1 MKALFAVVTVLS
13 RYMYKIAA
21 FALVSIVFLMVA
33 DIILR
38 RFRMPIDFAYEIV
51 LFLGAI
57 VIGFSL
63 PQTTLN
69 KRHVIMEW
77 LTTKLPPKWK
87 KMASVG
93 TRGLGAVLFII
104 FGWNILRMG
113 NSLRI
118 AGQVSPIL
126 EFPEYPIA
134 YGIALCCFVQ
144 ALVLFHDLL
153 EQWVEVK
160 P

>member
-1 MKALFAVVTVLS
+1 MKVLSAVVRALS
-13 RYMYKIAA
+13 RYMYRIAGV
-21 FALVSIVFLMVA
+21 ALVSIVFLMVA

-77 LTTKLPPKWK
+77 LTTKLPPKWEK
-87 KMASVG
+87 VASVG
-93 TRGLGAVLFII
+93 TRGLGTIMFVI
-104 FGWNILRMG
+104 FGWNIVLMG
-113 NSLRI
+113 NSLRV

-126 EFPEYPIA
+126 EFPEYPVA
-134 YGIALCCFVQ
+134 YGVALCCFVE

-153 EQWVEVK
+153 QRLVEVES
-160 P
+160 

>member
-1 MKALFAVVTVLS
+1 MKVLFAVVTVVS
-13 RYMYKIAA
+13 RYMYKIAGV
-21 FALVSIVFLMVA
+21 ALVSIVFLMVA

-38 RFRMPIDFAYEIV
+38 RFRMPIDFAYELV

-77 LTTKLPPKWK
+77 LTTKLPSKWE

-93 TRGLGAVLFII
+93 TRGLGAIMFII
-104 FGWNILRMG
+104 FGWNIVLMG

-118 AGQVSPIL
+118 AHQVSPIL
-126 EFPEYPIA
+126 ELPEYPVA
-134 YGIALCCFVQ
+134 YGIAFCCFVQ
-144 ALVLFHDLL
+144 ALVLFHNLL
-153 EQWVEVK
+153 QRLVEVE

>member
-1 MKALFAVVTVLS
+1 MKVLLALVTVLS

-21 FALVSIVFLMVA
+21 VALVSIVFLMVA

-38 RFRMPIDFAYEIV
+38 RFRMPIDFAYELV

-77 LTTKLPPKWK
+77 LTTKFPPKWK
-87 KMASVG
+87 KVASVG
-93 TRGLGAVLFII
+93 TRGLGTIMFII
-104 FGWNILRMG
+104 FGWNIVLMG

-118 AGQVSPIL
+118 AGQFSPIL
-126 EFPEYPIA
+126 EVPEYPVAYAIA
-134 YGIALCCFVQ
+134 GCCFVQ
-144 ALVLFHDLL
+144 ALVLLHDLL
-153 EQWVEVK
+153 QQLAEVE